1 MKVLVTGGTG
11 FLGATLVN
19 TLRAAGHQVISTTRR
34 EENTEQGMY
43 NLGDISAQ
51 TDWSTILQGCDT
63 VIHTAGRAHILNDD
77 AKDALTE
84 FRRVNHD
91 ATMKLANDA
100 ANCGIKHFIF
110 ISSIGVNGNSTSGM
124 PFSELTP
131 AKPTSDYAISK
142 LEAEESLLKTFSGS
156 AMAIT
161 IVRPALICGPNAP
174 GNIQRL
180 LKLVSRNL
188 PLPFKSVKNKRALV
202 SLDNVVSF
210 VSECVTNEKAKNQL
224 YLLADQEHPS
234 TGEMIKAFSTGMGM
248 KGRMVYF
255 PKSILKVLLSVLGK
269 KNIYDQ
275 LIGDLEVDSKKS
287 REQLQ
292 WTPPVTL
299 QETMVKTAKNF
310 IEGNK

>member
-1 MKVLVTGGTG
+1 
-11 FLGATLVN
+11 
-19 TLRAAGHQVISTTRR
+19 
-34 EENTEQGMY
+34 
-43 NLGDISAQ
+43 
-51 TDWSTILQGCDT
+51 
-63 VIHTAGRAHILNDD
+63 
-77 AKDALTE
+77 
-84 FRRVNHD
+84 
-91 ATMKLANDA
+91 
-100 ANCGIKHFIF
+100 
-110 ISSIGVNGNSTSGM
+110 M

-275 LIGDLEVDSKKS
+275 LFGDLEVDSKKS

>member
-1 MKVLVTGGTG
+1 MKILVTGGTG
-11 FLGATLVN
+11 FLGTALVK
-19 TLRAAGHQVISTTRR
+19 TLRSAGHQVIFTTRR
-34 EENTEQGMY
+34 EENIEQGMY

-51 TDWSTILQGCDT
+51 TNWTALLQGCDT
-63 VIHTAGRAHILNDD
+63 VIHTAGRAHILKDD
-77 AKDALTE
+77 AEDALTE

-100 ANCGIKHFIF
+100 ANCGVKHFIF
-110 ISSIGVNGNSTSGM
+110 VSSIGVNGNSTSGI
-124 PFSELTP
+124 PFSESTP
-131 AKPTSDYAISK
+131 ARPTSDYAISK
-142 LEAEESLLKTFSGS
+142 LEAEESLLKAFSGS
-156 AMAIT
+156 HMAIT

-180 LKLVSRNL
+180 LKLVSKNL

-210 VSECVTNEKAKNQL
+210 ISECTTNEKSKNEL

-234 TGEMIKAFSTGMGM
+234 TEEMITAFSTGMGM
-248 KGRMVYF
+248 TARIVYF
-255 PKSILKVLLSVLGK
+255 PRALLKIFLSAMRKKS
-269 KNIYDQ
+269 IYDQ
-275 LIGDLEVDSKKS
+275 LYGDLEVDSTKS

-310 IEGNK
+310 IEGKK